1 MPLSRAALPALV
13 GAWLS
18 GIAAP
23 THAQSQDPSGSSAT
37 AQTAASD
44 VDRSLPSK
52 AEQAHFIFQGVVTGV
67 EYRLSDPSPEGA
79 PQLPYTF
86 VTYRID
92 ELLKGEP
99 QGQSSVTLRFLGGPR
114 DSDRIFQVA
123 GTPFF
128 DVGDRD
134 ILFVRRNGESIC
146 PLLDCEN
153 GRFRLIDDRVFNDL
167 GRPQSLAPT
176 GELVSGK
183 QEPLR
188 EVLVNRVGGHIVE
201 YEMSAGREE
210 PPDDSASKAAPATP
224 ALPALDPAQF
234 AARVRQEVQKLA
246 QAGRL
251 QNHPV
256 TSADIKAPLVAP
268 LAKAVSPPP
277 DAAAGQPSVAERQ
290 EQEGDRRRQPPAVF
304 VQK

>member
-1 MPLSRAALPALV
+1 MPLPRAALPVLV

-18 GIAAP
+18 GIAVP
-23 THAQSQDPSGSSAT
+23 THAQSQGLIGPSAT
-37 AQTAASD
+37 DQTAASD
-44 VDRSLPSK
+44 IDHSLPSK
-52 AEQAHFIFQGVVTGV
+52 VEQAHFIFQGVVTGV

-79 PQLPYTF
+79 SPLPYTF

-92 ELLKGEP
+92 ELLKGES
-99 QGQSSVTLRFLGGPR
+99 QERSVTLRFLGGPR
-114 DSDRIFQVA
+114 GSDRIFQVA

-210 PPDDSASKAAPATP
+210 PPDDSDSKAAPETP
-224 ALPALDPAQF
+224 ALPALDPIQF
-234 AARVRQEVQKLA
+234 PARVRHEVQQLARAGKL
-246 QAGRL
+246 QH
-251 QNHPV
+251 HPV

-290 EQEGDRRRQPPAVF
+290 EQEGDRQRQPPAVF